1 MKYLV
6 GWSIAFLLC
15 MCLTI
20 GCNQNKDVT
29 AAPAEQGE
37 PPMFPEETVPKAEP
51 APAPAPLDATAMEPA
66 PAPKP
71 APKES
76 YAEPKAPRTYVIKK
90 GDTLQKISEKFY
102 GTTKKFDRIYEANK
116 DVLKD
121 KNTLKV
127 GTKIKIPD

>member
-6 GWSIAFLLC
+6 VWSIALVLC
-15 MCLTI
+15 LGLTA
-20 GCNQNKDVT
+20 GCKQEKEMA
-29 AAPAEQGE
+29 AAPEEQAE
-37 PPMFPEETVPKAEP
+37 PPMFPEETVPKVEP
-51 APAPAPLDATAMEPA
+51 AAAPAPVDVTAAA

-76 YAEPKAPRTYVIKK
+76 YAEPKAPKTYVIQK

-102 GTTKKFDRIYEANK
+102 GTTKKFDKIYQANK

>member
-1 MKYLV
+1 
-6 GWSIAFLLC
+6 
-15 MCLTI
+15 
-20 GCNQNKDVT
+20 
-29 AAPAEQGE
+29 
-37 PPMFPEETVPKAEP
+37 
-51 APAPAPLDATAMEPA
+51 MEPA

>member
-6 GWSIAFLLC
+6 GCGIACMLC
-15 MCLTI
+15 MGLVV
-20 GCNQNKDVT
+20 GCNQDKDMA
-29 AAPAEQGE
+29 AAPDEQTE

-51 APAPAPLDATAMEPA
+51 IAAATPVDVTAAEPA

-76 YAEPKAPRTYVIKK
+76 YAEPKAPKTYVIQK
-90 GDTLQKISEKFY
+90 GDTLQKISDKFY
-102 GTTKKFDRIYEANK
+102 GTTKKFDKIYQANT

-121 KNTLKV
+121 KNSLKV